1 MKGLFFYTKPCSL
14 PVVTCLVILLQ
25 ACQTPPPKHVAVK
38 QQKAAVP
45 KPTPPKPQPI
55 VPDSLCIAA
64 MGDIMLG
71 TSYPNNATLPPDS
84 AINSFN
90 AVKPDLK
97 GANVIFGNLEGSL
110 LDSGD
115 PAHYKLHQ
123 KSKAFL
129 FRMPTKYASVLKS
142 AGFNVL
148 SLANNH
154 IGDFDIKGR
163 NSTTQTLDSLGIHYA
178 GLLIKPST
186 VFEVNGIKYGFC
198 SFAPNANTVPILDLK
213 GAASI
218 ISELKQRCDVVIV
231 SFHGGGEGVDYE
243 HVPRKMESYINE
255 KRGDVYAFAHNAID
269 AGADLIFGNG
279 PHVNRAME
287 LYKNRL
293 IAYSLGNF
301 CTYRS
306 VSVAGV
312 CGFAPLLKV
321 YVNKKGEFLKGNII
335 SFRQTH
341 DSGLKR
347 DTLNSAATRIR
358 MLSDSDFAGGG
369 LHISDRGEVVVPQE
383 ELSSN

>member
-1 MKGLFFYTKPCSL
+1 MKGLFFYTKPYLL

-25 ACQTPPPKHVAVK
+25 ACQTPPPKHVVVK

-45 KPTPPKPQPI
+45 KRTPPKTQPI

-218 ISELKQRCDVVIV
+218 ISELKRRCDVVIV

-341 DSGLKR
+341 DGGLKR

-358 MLSDSDFAGGG
+358 TLSDSDFAGGG